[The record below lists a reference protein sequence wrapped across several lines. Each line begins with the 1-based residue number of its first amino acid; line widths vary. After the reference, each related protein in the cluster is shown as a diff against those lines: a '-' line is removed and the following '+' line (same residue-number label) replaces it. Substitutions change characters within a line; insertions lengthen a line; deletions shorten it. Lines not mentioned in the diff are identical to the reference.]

1 MKNNTN
7 ILIKLKSNNIIAF
20 EKNLEMQV
28 SKVLSR
34 LFHYYYERTFGQIAE
49 QSYFTIPDGLVWI
62 AFAGSFVI
70 WSVCIIYFLKIHGLD
85 KFHEKKM
92 LPDFPDKYKPFE
104 LLSPE
109 KLCHLEV
116 YICGIFLLPIRISLI
131 VVTLIIHVAVI
142 KILLLITSK
151 PAKIT

>member
-1 MKNNTN
+1 
-7 ILIKLKSNNIIAF
+7 
-20 EKNLEMQV
+20 MQV
-28 SKVLSR
+28 SKVMSR
-34 LFHYYYERTFGQIAE
+34 LFHYYYERTFGQKAE
-49 QSYFTIPDGLVWI
+49 QSHFTIPNGDGLIWI

-70 WSVCIIYFLKIHGLD
+70 WSVCVVYFLKTIALK

-92 LPDFPDKYKPFE
+92 LHDFSDKYKPFE

-131 VVTLIIHVAVI
+131 VITLALHVVVI
-142 KILLLITSK
+142 KMLLIVMRKT
-151 PAKIT
+151 A